1 MKKIVQIYLVINLQ
15 KKNYKK
21 SRVFFFK
28 LEVLMMIFFTRSN
41 YRIEKCRKQ
50 QVVSFYDDYI
60 KNAVTFVNIISPRI

>member
-15 KKNYKK
+15 KKLQKIT
-21 SRVFFFK
+21 SFF
-28 LEVLMMIFFTRSN
+28 LNWRYNCQMIFFTRSN
-41 YRIEKCRKQ
+41 YRIETCRKQ